1 LSCQTIWSAG
11 ITGSHSRN
19 LKTGGAQLAGVLI
32 QGTPYLATYDN
43 NDRAF
48 CLQGFYGNPF
58 SMSLLGVWREAA
70 ADLLHAGVEV
80 I

>member
-1 LSCQTIWSAG
+1 
-11 ITGSHSRN
+11 
-19 LKTGGAQLAGVLI
+19 LI